1 MMSILCMI
9 PLAETLFHNKSHKC
23 AVPGVMNFVPHYVL
37 LSPPPYAQTHIHSV
51 HIAIVIRPAL
61 PRQYVLSGRS
71 AGVLTSTVPCDT
83 LEAKRG

>member
-37 LSPPPYAQTHIHSV
+37 LAHIYELLGNLQQAV
-51 HIAIVIRPAL
+51 
-61 PRQYVLSGRS
+61 
-71 AGVLTSTVPCDT
+71 D
-83 LEAKRG
+83 K